1 MEAACSRRGL
11 STVQDMMQRPATW
24 GRSSHRRRRRRRA
37 AWPCCSAARRLSS
50 APQASRTSTTHKSTL
65 RNSLLLFRVL
75 IVVSS
80 LVSVL
85 GYAGGQGSEV
95 QFNDAVDCYEKAF
108 ACLLPTIDPTVT
120 AVLPLRIGGTS
131 SPFAAA
137 ARPLPLLRQLPPL
150 LWR

>member
-1 MEAACSRRGL
+1 MRGL
-11 STVQDMMQRPATW
+11 LSSWSLNCAGHGCRGRRHGDVAATVGGGVDEQRGRAVRPLVVSAQRP
-24 GRSSHRRRRRRRA
+24 RRRELRRR
-37 AWPCCSAARRLSS
+37 
-50 APQASRTSTTHKSTL
+50 TKSTL

-150 LWR
+150 L